1 MGQRKIDDVKLKRM
15 VRDGKTKNHCAQHFG
30 VSVNAVRKRLKAMDV
45 VVGRALVMENPETV
59 ERLTKDHFDAVEEL
73 QKIHASATDLLAR
86 LEQAQ
91 RGEIP
96 MEDLAH
102 ILGDRAS
109 LGEFYLKTMGEVRKQ
124 LHLASEM
131 SKQLYSI
138 KEVQDFQNVVIETLK
153 EADPAIA
160 RHVVEKLVARR
171 ALCSSLSLT

>member
-1 MGQRKIDDVKLKRM
+1 MAKRIIDDVKLKRM
-15 VRDGKTKNHCAQHFG
+15 VRDGKSLNHCAQVFG
-30 VSVNAVRKRLKAMDV
+30 VSVAGIRKRLRAMEV
-45 VVGRALVMENPETV
+45 VVGRSLVLDEPETV
-59 ERLTKDHFDAVEEL
+59 ERLAKDHFDAVEEL
-73 QKIHASATDLLAR
+73 QKLHSSATDLLGK

-109 LGEFYLKTMGEVRKQ
+109 LGEMYLKVMGEVRKQ

-138 KEVQDFQNVVIETLK
+138 KEVQEFQNVIIDVLK
-153 EADPAIA
+153 DVEPDIA
-160 RHVVEKLVARR
+160 RRVVERLVERR

>member
-1 MGQRKIDDVKLKRM
+1 MGKRIIDDIKLKRM
-15 VRDGKTKNHCAQHFG
+15 VRDGKTVNHCAQVFD
-30 VSVNAVRKRLKAMDV
+30 VSVNAIRKRLKSLDV
-45 VVGRALVMENPETV
+45 VVGRALAMDADKV

-73 QKIHASATDLLAR
+73 QKIHTSATNLLAT

-96 MEDLAH
+96 MEELAH

-109 LGEFYLKTMGEVRKQ
+109 LGEMYLKVMGEVRKQ

-138 KEVQDFQNVVIETLK
+138 REVQEFQTTVIEVLRD
-153 EADPAIA
+153 ADPAIA
-160 RHVVEKLVARR
+160 RQVVERLVERR
-171 ALCSSLSLT
+171 ALCSSLSLI